1 MRRWPLEVLALV
13 NEGWSLEVY
22 DLRWRERKAKQE
34 QPILIN
40 CTSGP
45 GRICRYTWED
55 GTVEWFTEADVHR
68 KGLGRA
74 TRPE

>member
-1 MRRWPLEVLALV
+1 MENGSGKTEEPV
-13 NEGWSLEVY
+13 
-22 DLRWRERKAKQE
+22 DPKQE

-40 CTSGP
+40 CTSWSGP